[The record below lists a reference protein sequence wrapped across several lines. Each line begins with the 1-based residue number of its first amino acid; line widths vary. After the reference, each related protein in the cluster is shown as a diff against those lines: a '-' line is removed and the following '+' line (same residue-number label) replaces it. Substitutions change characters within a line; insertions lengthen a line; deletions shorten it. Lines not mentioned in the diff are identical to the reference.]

1 MPPLP
6 SQDYAPRVII
16 YHQTH
21 YTRDGEYVSILP
33 LLTEAI
39 SVVPV
44 SHIILAAFHLN
55 DPPGNITLNDD
66 PPDSPKNIPLWDEIL
81 VLQDTGVKIL
91 GMLGGA
97 AQGSFRRLDGYDIL
111 FEEYYIPLRNM
122 IRKHNLDGLD
132 LDVEEDMSLGGII
145 RLIGRLKDDFG
156 EEFLITLAPVAT
168 ALRAEK
174 HLSGFDYEALE
185 VMKGASIAWYNTQ

>member
-6 SQDYAPRVII
+6 SQDPTPRVII

-21 YTRDGEYVSILP
+21 YTREGDYVSVLP
-33 LLTEAI
+33 LLTEAT
-39 SVVPV
+39 SVIPV
-44 SHIILAAFHLN
+44 THVIIAAFHLN

-97 AQGSFRRLDGYDIL
+97 AQGSFRRLDGFDIL
-111 FEEYYIPLRNM
+111 FEEYYVPLRDM
-122 IRKHNLDGLD
+122 IRKLGLDGLD
-132 LDVEEDMSLGGII
+132 LDVEEKMSLGGII
-145 RLIGRLKDDFG
+145 RLIDRLKDDFG
-156 EEFLITLAPVAT
+156 KDFLITLAPVAT
-168 ALRAEK
+168 ALWGER

-185 VMKGASIAWYNTQ
+185 VMKGDSIAWYNTQ

>member
-6 SQDYAPRVII
+6 SQDSYPRIII

-21 YTRDGEYVSILP
+21 YTREGDYISVLP
-33 LLTEAI
+33 LLTEAT
-39 SVVPV
+39 SVIPV
-44 SHIILAAFHLN
+44 THIIIAAFHLN

-66 PPDSPKNIPLWDEIL
+66 PPDSPRSIPLWDEIL

-97 AQGSFRRLDGYDIL
+97 AQGRFRRLDGFDIL
-111 FEEYYIPLRNM
+111 FEEYYIPLRDM
-122 IRKHNLDGLD
+122 IRKLGLDGLD
-132 LDVEEDMSLGGII
+132 LDVEEEMSLGGII
-145 RLIGRLKDDFG
+145 RLIDRLKDDFG
-156 EEFLITLAPVAT
+156 KDFLITLAPVAT
-168 ALRAEK
+168 ALCGER

-185 VMKGASIAWYNTQ
+185 VMRGDRIAWYNTQ